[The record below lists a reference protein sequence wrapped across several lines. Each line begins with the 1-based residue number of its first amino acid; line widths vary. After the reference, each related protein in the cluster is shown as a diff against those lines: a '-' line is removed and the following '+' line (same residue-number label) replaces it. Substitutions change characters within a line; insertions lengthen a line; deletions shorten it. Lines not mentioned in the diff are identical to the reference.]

1 MSTPQTTLSGAERE
15 QAVTRAQSTYSA
27 GPLPWIIKIVV
38 LGLLDAFLVMGAITA
53 VASGAWWILAAIITL
68 LVLLN
73 GIYLPPN
80 RFLPAKYLFPGLAF
94 LSIFSI
100 GVIGYTVYI
109 AFTNYG
115 DGHNSSKDDAIT
127 SIQANNTTRVPGSK
141 AYKSTVALKDG
152 KLQLVIVDPATKKVR
167 AAADQEV
174 LTDVEGAELSSI
186 GGIKAV
192 PGYEVLSFSDV
203 TKRTKEIA
211 ALKVKLDEDPN
222 SGFIRTTTGSASY
235 EYKSTLTYDPAK
247 DTFTDAKGAVYHD
260 SGKGSFVTD
269 DGKRIEP
276 GWKVGV
282 GFENFK
288 RAFTNPDIRGPFLK
302 VTAWT
307 FAFAFLSV
315 ASTFALGLFL
325 AIMFN
330 EPRMRGQKIYRV
342 LMILPYAF
350 PGFLSALVWAGLLN
364 QEFGFINEV
373 LLGGARIP
381 WLTDPVWAKVA
392 VLLVNLWLGFPYM
405 FLVATGALQSIP
417 DDVLEAARMD
427 GASTWQTF
435 RQIKLPL
442 LMVPLAPLLISSF
455 AFNFNNFV
463 LIYLLTN
470 GGPQFQGTS
479 LTAGHTD
486 LLISMVFKVAGFGGG
501 NHDYGLA
508 SAFAIIIFFI
518 IGGISYLG
526 FRQTKTLENL
536 N

>member
-1 MSTPQTTLSGAERE
+1 MSTATTNPNGETRERAIHKAQT
-15 QAVTRAQSTYSA
+15 TYSA
-27 GPLPWIIKIVV
+27 GALPWIIKITV
-38 LGLLDAFLVMGAITA
+38 LGALDAFLVMGAFTA
-53 VASGAWWILAAIITL
+53 VAHGAWWILAAIVFLLLTL
-68 LVLLN
+68 NL
-73 GIYLPPN
+73 IYLPPN
-80 RFLPAKYLFPGLAF
+80 RMLPAKYLYPGLVF
-94 LSIFSI
+94 LTIFSL
-100 GVIGYTVYI
+100 GVILYTVYI
-109 AFTNYG
+109 SFTNYG
-115 DGHNSSKDDAIT
+115 DGHNSSKSDAVAA
-127 SIQANNTTRVPGSK
+127 IQANNTTRVPGSK
-141 AYKSTVALKDG
+141 AYKSAVALRDG
-152 KLQLVIVDPATKKVR
+152 KLQLVVVDPDTKDVE
-167 AAADQEV
+167 AAPDGEV
-174 LTDVEGAELSSI
+174 LQKVEGAELTSL
-186 GGIKAV
+186 GAV
-192 PGYEVLSFSDV
+192 KTLPGYQVLTFSEV
-203 TKRTKEIA
+203 TARTQEVA
-211 ALKVKLDEDPN
+211 ALKVKVDDDTN
-222 SGFIRTTTGSASY
+222 SGFIRTTTGSAAY
-235 EYKSTLTYDPAK
+235 LYKSTMTYDEAA
-247 DTFTDAKGAVYHD
+247 DTFTDAKGTTYLD
-260 SGKGSFVTD
+260 SGRGSFVSD
-269 DGKRIEP
+269 SGQRIEP

-282 GFENFK
+282 GFENFQ
-288 RAFTNPDIRGPFLK
+288 RAFTNQDIRGPFLK
-302 VTAWT
+302 VTLWT

-315 ASTFALGLFL
+315 FTTFALGLFL

-350 PGFLSALVWAGLLN
+350 PGFLSALVWAGLFN

-373 LLGGARIP
+373 LLNGARIP

-427 GASTWQTF
+427 GASAWQTF
-435 RQIKLPL
+435 QQIKLPL

-455 AFNFNNFV
+455 AYNFNNFV

-470 GGPQFQGTS
+470 GGPQFTGTS
-479 LTAGHTD
+479 LNVGATD

-518 IGGISYLG
+518 IGGVSYLG

>member
-1 MSTPQTTLSGAERE
+1 MKTKNPALSGAERE
-15 QAVTRAQSTYSA
+15 AVVNRAQATYSA
-27 GPLPWIIKIVV
+27 SPLAWIIKLAV
-38 LGLLDAFLVMGAITA
+38 LGALDALLLMGAFTA
-53 VASGAWWILAAIITL
+53 VAAGAWWILAAIIVL
-68 LVLLN
+68 LVLVN

-80 RFLPAKYLFPGLAF
+80 RFLPAKYLFPGLVF
-94 LSIFSI
+94 LSIFSV
-100 GVIGYTVYI
+100 GVILYTVYI
-109 AFTNYG
+109 SFTNYG
-115 DGHNSSKDDAIT
+115 DGHVSSKPDAIAA
-127 SIQANNTTRVPGSK
+127 IQANNTTRVPGSK
-141 AYKSTVALKDG
+141 AYKSAVAIKDG
-152 KLQLVIVDPATKKVR
+152 KLQLVVVDPESKQVR

-174 LTDVEGAELSSI
+174 LAEVPDVELTSI
-186 GGIKAV
+186 GGIKDV
-192 PGYEVLSFSDV
+192 PGYQVLSFAEVSQ
-203 TKRTKEIA
+203 RTKEIT
-211 ALKVKLDEDPN
+211 ALKVKIDDDPN
-222 SGFIRTTTGSASY
+222 SGFIRTTTGSAAY
-235 EYKSTLTYDPAK
+235 EYKSTLTYDKAA
-247 DTFTDAKGAVYHD
+247 DTFTDAQGTVYHD
-260 SGKGSFVTD
+260 SGRGSFVTD
-269 DGKRIEP
+269 QGKRIEP

-282 GFENFK
+282 GFENFQ
-288 RAFTNPDIRGPFLK
+288 RAFTNEDIRGPFLK

-315 ASTFALGLFL
+315 ATTFALGLFL

-342 LMILPYAF
+342 MMILPYAF
-350 PGFLSALVWAGLLN
+350 PGFLSALVWAGLFN

-373 LLGGARIP
+373 LLQGARIP

-405 FLVATGALQSIP
+405 FLVSTGALQSIP

-427 GASTWQTF
+427 GAGPWETF

-479 LTAGHTD
+479 LSAGHTD

-501 NHDYGLA
+501 THDYGLA

>member
-1 MSTPQTTLSGAERE
+1 MSNSTSTPSAPERE
-15 QAVTRAQSTYSA
+15 RAVRRAQATYSA

-38 LGLLDAFLVMGAITA
+38 LGALDAFLLLGAFTA
-53 VASGAWWILAAIITL
+53 FAHGAWWILAGIITL

-73 GIYLPPN
+73 AIYLPPN
-80 RFLPAKYLFPGLAF
+80 RMLPAKYLFPGLVF
-94 LSIFSI
+94 LCIFSL
-100 GVIGYTVYI
+100 GVIAYTFYI
-109 AFTNYG
+109 SFTNYG
-115 DGHNSSKDDAIT
+115 DGHNSSKPDAVAA
-127 SIQANNTTRVPGSK
+127 IQANNTTRVPGST
-141 AYKSTVALKDG
+141 AYRSAVATKDG
-152 KLQLVIVDPATKKVR
+152 KLQLVVLDPQTKKVL
-167 AAADQEV
+167 AAPDGGV
-174 LTDVEGAELSSI
+174 LADVEGAETTSI
-186 GGIKAV
+186 GGIKSV
-192 PGYEVLSFSDV
+192 PGYEVLSFAQV
-203 TKRTKEIA
+203 TARTQEIA
-211 ALKVKLDEDPN
+211 GLKVKVDEDPE
-222 SGFIRTTTGSASY
+222 SGFIRTTTGSAAY
-235 EYKSTLTYDPAK
+235 LYKSTMRYDEAA
-247 DTFTDAKGAVYHD
+247 DTFTDAKGVVYHD
-260 SGKGSFVTD
+260 NGRGAFVADT
-269 DGKRIEP
+269 GQRIEP

-282 GFENFK
+282 GLENFR
-288 RAFTNPDIRGPFLK
+288 RAFTSPDIRAPFLR
-302 VTAWT
+302 VTLWT

-315 ASTFALGLFL
+315 LSTFALGLFL

-330 EPRMRGQKIYRV
+330 EPRMRGQKVYRV

-350 PGFLSALVWAGLLN
+350 PGFLSALVWAGLFN

-373 LLGGARIP
+373 LLNGARIP
-381 WLTDPVWAKVA
+381 WLTHPLWAKAA

-417 DDVLEAARMD
+417 DEVLEASTVD

-463 LIYLLTN
+463 LIYMLTG
-470 GGPQFQGTS
+470 GGPQFEGTS
-479 LTAGHTD
+479 LNVGATD

-508 SAFAIIIFFI
+508 SAFSIIIFVI

>member
-1 MSTPQTTLSGAERE
+1 MNATLSPADRE
-15 QAVTRAQSTYSA
+15 TAVSKAQATYSS
-27 GPLPWIIKIVV
+27 GPLPWIIKIAV
-38 LGLLDAFLVMGAITA
+38 LGILDAFLVLGAITA
-53 VASGAWWILAAIITL
+53 VGASAWWILAAIVVL

-80 RFLPAKYLFPGLAF
+80 RFLPAKYLFPGLVF

-100 GVIGYTVYI
+100 GVILYTVYI
-109 AFTNYG
+109 SFTNYG
-115 DGHNSSKDDAIT
+115 DGHNSSKSDAI
-127 SIQANNTTRVPGSK
+127 SAIQANNTARVPDSPTYTS
-141 AYKSTVALKDG
+141 AVALKDG
-152 KLQLVIVDPATKKVR
+152 KLVLLVVDPATKQVK
-167 AAADQEV
+167 AAPDGGV
-174 LTDVEGAELSSI
+174 LAPVEGVQVTSI
-186 GGIKAV
+186 GGIKEA
-192 PGYEVLSFSDV
+192 PGYQVLSFSDI
-203 TKRTKEIA
+203 TQRSKEIGA
-211 ALKVKLDEDPN
+211 FKAKMDEDPN
-222 SGFIRTTTGSASY
+222 SGFIRTTTGTKAF
-235 EYKSTLTYDPAK
+235 EYKSTLSYDQAK
-247 DTFTDAKGAVYHD
+247 DTFTDAKGTVYSD
-260 SGKGSFVTD
+260 SGKGSFVSA
-269 DGKRIEP
+269 DGQRIEP

-282 GFENFK
+282 GFENFT

-315 ASTFALGLFL
+315 ATTFALGLFL

-330 EPRMRGQKIYRV
+330 EPRMRGQKVYRV
-342 LMILPYAF
+342 AMILPYAF
-350 PGFLSALVWAGLLN
+350 PGFLSALVWAGLFN

-373 LLGGARIP
+373 LLSGARIP
-381 WLTDPVWAKVA
+381 WLTDPVWAKVS

-427 GASTWQTF
+427 GASPWQTF

-463 LIYLLTN
+463 LIFLLTN

-486 LLISMVFKVAGFGGG
+486 LLISMVFKVAGFAGG

-508 SAFAIIIFFI
+508 SAFSIIIFFL
-518 IGGISYLG
+518 IGGISYLA

>member
-1 MSTPQTTLSGAERE
+1 MSTSTTSVPGPERE
-15 QAVTRAQSTYSA
+15 KVVQRAQATYSA

-38 LGLLDAFLVMGAITA
+38 LGALNAFGLLGAFTA
-53 VASGAWWILAAIITL
+53 VAHSAWWVLAAIIVIL
-68 LVLLN
+68 LLLN
-73 GIYLPPN
+73 LIYLPPN
-80 RFLPAKYLFPGLAF
+80 RMLPAKYLFPGLVF
-94 LSIFSI
+94 LSIFSL
-100 GVIGYTVYI
+100 GVIAYTFYI
-109 AFTNYG
+109 SFTNYG
-115 DGHNSSKDDAIT
+115 DGHNSSKPDAVAA
-127 SIQANNTTRVPGSK
+127 IQANNTTRVPGSK
-141 AYKSTVALKDG
+141 AYKSAVAIKDG
-152 KLQLVIVDPATKKVR
+152 KLELIVLDPESKQVQ
-167 AAADQEV
+167 AAPDGGV
-174 LTDVEGAELSSI
+174 LAEVEGAETTSI
-186 GGIKAV
+186 GGIKTV
-192 PGYEVLSFSDV
+192 PGYQVLSFADI

-211 ALKVKLDEDPN
+211 ALKVKVDEDPE
-222 SGFIRTTTGSASY
+222 SGFIRTTTGSAAY
-235 EYKSTLTYDPAK
+235 LYKSTMSYDEAA
-247 DTFTDAKGAVYHD
+247 DTFTDPKGVVYKD
-260 SGKGSFVTD
+260 NGRGAFVA
-269 DGKRIEP
+269 DGGQRIEP

-288 RAFTNPDIRGPFLK
+288 RAFTSEDIRGPFLK
-302 VTAWT
+302 VTLWT

-315 ASTFALGLFL
+315 ATTFALGLFL

-330 EPRMRGQKIYRV
+330 EPRMRGQKVYRV

-350 PGFLSALVWAGLLN
+350 PGFLSALVWAGLFN

-381 WLTDPVWAKVA
+381 WLTDPVWGKVA

-405 FLVATGALQSIP
+405 FLVSTGALQSIP
-417 DDVLEAARMD
+417 DEVLEAATVD
-427 GASTWQTF
+427 GASPWQTF

-463 LIYLLTN
+463 LIYMLTG
-470 GGPQFQGTS
+470 GGPQFAGTS
-479 LTAGHTD
+479 LNVGATD

-508 SAFAIIIFFI
+508 SAFSIIIFVI

>member
-1 MSTPQTTLSGAERE
+1 MSTPKNSLSGAARE
-15 QAVTRAQSTYSA
+15 QAVTRAQSAYST
-27 GPLPWIIKIVV
+27 GPLPWVIKIAA
-38 LGLLDAFLVMGAITA
+38 LGALDAFLVLGAITA
-53 VASGAWWILAAIITL
+53 VASGAWWILAAIVLL
-68 LVLLN
+68 LVLVN

-80 RFLPAKYLFPGLAF
+80 RFLPAKYLFPGLVF
-94 LSIFSI
+94 LTIFSV
-100 GVIGYTVYI
+100 GVILYTVYI

-115 DGHNSSKDDAIT
+115 DGHNSSKDDAIVA
-127 SIQANNTTRVPGSK
+127 IQANNTTRVPGSK
-141 AYKSTVALKDG
+141 AYKSAVALKDG
-152 KLQLVIVDPATKKVR
+152 KLQLVVVDPATKKVE
-167 AAADQEV
+167 AAPDQEV
-174 LTDVEGAELSSI
+174 LKEVEGAELTSI
-186 GGIKAV
+186 GGIKSV
-192 PGYEVLSFSDV
+192 PGYQVLSFAEI
-203 TKRTKEIA
+203 TQRTKEIA

-222 SGFIRTTTGSASY
+222 SGFIRTTTGSAAY
-235 EYKSTLTYDPAK
+235 EYKSTLTYDKAK
-247 DTFTDAKGAVYHD
+247 DTFTDAKGSVYHD

-282 GFENFK
+282 GFENFQ
-288 RAFTNPDIRGPFLK
+288 RAFTNQDIRGPFLK

-315 ASTFALGLFL
+315 ATTFALGLFL

-350 PGFLSALVWAGLLN
+350 PGFLSALVWAGLFN

-373 LLGGARIP
+373 LLQGARIP
-381 WLTDPVWAKVA
+381 WLTDPIWAKVA

-470 GGPQFQGTS
+470 GGPQFEGTS
-479 LTAGHTD
+479 LSVGATD

-501 NHDYGLA
+501 HHDYGLA